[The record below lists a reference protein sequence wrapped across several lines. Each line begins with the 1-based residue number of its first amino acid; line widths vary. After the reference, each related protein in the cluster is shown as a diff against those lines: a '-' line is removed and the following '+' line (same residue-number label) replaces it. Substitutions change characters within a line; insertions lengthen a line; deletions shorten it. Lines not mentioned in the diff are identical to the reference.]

1 MQIAILLHDLQ
12 LHLIIIN
19 TYMGTILKLYIELI
33 KDVHLNR
40 EEKFRPPDDHAHKL
54 HA

>member
-12 LHLIIIN
+12 LHLII
-19 TYMGTILKLYIELI
+19 YAGTILKLYGTH

-40 EEKFRPPDDHAHKL
+40 EEKFCPPDDLVHKL